1 VRIMTSS
8 PLDETRSNASWLGT
22 RTVQYAFLG
31 VLAGV
36 LFPIIGIALELARRN
51 FPVSFSNVLMVQRTE
66 PSIWIIETAPL
77 FLGIIAALAG
87 RRQDLVLQANKALT
101 LREAE
106 LSSIRENL
114 EQIVTQRT
122 QELDQRN
129 AQMRAVVQ
137 FARQIAEFQD
147 LPALLNTAVRTLS
160 ERFNWQDADLYLLDD
175 GGQSA
180 VLRASASPRKSSL
193 KEGQRV
199 AIGDQHAIGR
209 VVRRGRPYI
218 SAPQPGKQE
227 ASLRAAPGIEI
238 AIPLITRGKVIGALD
253 AHLPDSQPV
262 GQNDMELFQLVAD
275 QLAAAI
281 ENVRLVSDAR
291 TTAEQLKALTLRD
304 TRVAWQTYLKNK
316 EYAYRFTPAGMSPTS
331 PASFPDQA
339 TALDIPLT
347 LRGQRIGSIALHRR
361 AGASWTQAD
370 QDLLDKVSAQV
381 VLALENARLLDETR
395 QRAVQQQVVSEIS
408 ARLNRS
414 LEVDAVLESAVREFA
429 ALPDV
434 AEAEIVLVST
444 DNAGPQ
450 PHNRADGQQDP

>member
-8 PLDETRSNASWLGT
+8 PLDETRSNAGWLGT

-36 LFPIIGIALELARRN
+36 LFPLVGIALELARRN
-51 FPVSFSNVLMVQRTE
+51 FPVSLSNVLMVQRTQ
-66 PSIWIIETAPL
+66 PSIWIIETAPF

-106 LSSIRENL
+106 LSSIRDNL
-114 EQIVTQRT
+114 EQNVAQRT

-129 AQMRAVVQ
+129 TQMRAVIQ
-137 FARQIAEFQD
+137 FARQLAEFQD
-147 LPALLNTAVRTLS
+147 LPTLLSTAVRTLL
-160 ERFNWQDADLYLLDD
+160 ERFHWQEADLYLLDD

-180 VLRASASPRKSSL
+180 VLRASASRKAPL

-199 AIGDQHAIGR
+199 AMSDQNAIGR

-227 ASLRAAPGIEI
+227 ASLRAAPGMEI
-238 AIPLITRGKVIGALD
+238 TIPLIARGKVIGALD
-253 AHLPDSQPV
+253 ARSLDSQPA
-262 GQNDMELFQLVAD
+262 GQNDTELFQLVAD

-281 ENVRLVSDAR
+281 ENVRLVTNAR

-304 TRVAWQTYLKNK
+304 TRVAWREYLKNK
-316 EYAYRFTPAGMSPTS
+316 EYAYIFTPAGMSPAL
-331 PASFPDQA
+331 PASSHDQA
-339 TALDIPLT
+339 GTLDVPLI
-347 LRGQRIGSIALHRR
+347 LRGQKIGSITLHRR

-370 QDLLDKVSAQV
+370 QDLLDKVSAQA

-395 QRAVQQQVVSEIS
+395 QRAVQEQVVSEIS

-414 LEVDAVLESAVREFA
+414 LEVDAVLQSAVREFA

-434 AEAEIVLVST
+434 AEAEIVLLST